1 MSQAVQ
7 QMFDRI
13 AVRYDFL
20 NRFLSLRHDVSWRR
34 KACRL
39 AGPARSVLDLCGG
52 TGDFLLSYQKIWG
65 SPNVGLIGDFSAG
78 MLSVAQQKAPQLWTA
93 QLDALQIPCRDSSF
107 DLVLCGFGMR
117 NLDRLD
123 AGLAEVARVLKPGGR
138 LVVLEFFKPQNVW
151 TKFFYGVLAPLFIP
165 IAGALFS
172 GRREAYEYLVRS
184 VRKFSTVDEF
194 VRIASAQGLQKQ
206 LCQALDGGVA
216 HLVVVEKS

>member
-20 NRFLSLRHDVSWRR
+20 NRFMSLRHDVAWRR

-39 AGPARSVLDLCGG
+39 AGSAHSILDLCGG
-52 TGDFLLSYQKIWG
+52 TGDFLLTYQKIWG
-65 SPNVGLIGDFSAG
+65 TSNTGLIGDFSAG
-78 MLSVAQQKAPQLWTA
+78 MLKVAQQKAPHLLTA
-93 QLDALQIPCRDSSF
+93 QLDALCIPSSDASF

-123 AGLAEVARVLKPGGR
+123 VGLAEVARVLKLGGR
-138 LVVLEFFKPQNVW
+138 LVVLEFFRPQNMW
-151 TKFFYGVLAPLFIP
+151 TRFFYGVLAPLFIP

-184 VRKFSTVDEF
+184 VRQFASTDEF
-194 VRIASAQGLQKQ
+194 IRIASAQGLQIKQ
-206 LCQALDGGVA
+206 CQALDGGVA
-216 HLVVVEKS
+216 YLVMVEKC